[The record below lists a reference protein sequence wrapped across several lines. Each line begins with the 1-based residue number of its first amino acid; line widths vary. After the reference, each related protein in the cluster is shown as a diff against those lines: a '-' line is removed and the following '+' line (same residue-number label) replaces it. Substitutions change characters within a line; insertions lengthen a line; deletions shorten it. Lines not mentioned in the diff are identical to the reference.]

1 MRSLAEIRLA
11 TIFGV
16 ALLGGVAH
24 AGSDPATAAGT
35 VPAPSTPSPESEL
48 PLVLSIRALSMGQSA
63 FPMTQE
69 VERVKAPTG
78 AGSTRWPTGEIA
90 KGVYISVMPA
100 CIPGVDE
107 PLVPGHRRTAPA
119 RRR

>member
-1 MRSLAEIRLA
+1 MGMRSVFA
-11 TIFGV
+11 TAIV
-16 ALLGGVAH
+16 AAALVGGVAY
-24 AGSDPATAAGT
+24 AGSDPATTAGAL
-35 VPAPSTPSPESEL
+35 PTPSAPGPDDLS
-48 PLVLSIRALSMGQSA
+48 LVLSIRALAVAPVPLTMGTGGSE
-63 FPMTQE
+63 M
-69 VERVKAPTG
+69 ERVKAPTG

-107 PLVPGHRRTAPA
+107 PLGPTRRAT

>member
-1 MRSLAEIRLA
+1 MKMWSVLA
-11 TIFGV
+11 V
-16 ALLGGVAH
+16 ALVTAALGLGAAH
-24 AGSDPATAAGT
+24 AGNDPTAAGAL
-35 VPAPSTPSPESEL
+35 PTPSAPPSDDL
-48 PLVLSIRALSMGQSA
+48 SLLLSIRALAG
-63 FPMTQE
+63 PMPLSIDPGGTGSD

-78 AGSTRWPTGEIA
+78 AGSDRWPTGELA

-107 PLVPGHRRTAPA
+107 PIGPTRRAPA

>member
-1 MRSLAEIRLA
+1 MAKGL
-11 TIFGV
+11 FGAAIV
-16 ALLGGVAH
+16 AALLVGGVAH
-24 AGSDPATAAGT
+24 AGSDPATTTGT
-35 VPAPSTPSPESEL
+35 LPAPTAPASDDLS
-48 PLVLSIRALSMGQSA
+48 LVLSIRALSVAPVPFTLGSEGS
-63 FPMTQE
+63 E

-107 PLVPGHRRTAPA
+107 PLGPTRRAT